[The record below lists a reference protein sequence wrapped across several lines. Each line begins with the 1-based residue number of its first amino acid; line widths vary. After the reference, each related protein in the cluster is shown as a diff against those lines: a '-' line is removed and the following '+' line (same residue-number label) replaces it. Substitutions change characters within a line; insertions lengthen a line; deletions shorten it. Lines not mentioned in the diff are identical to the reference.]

1 MCEVMFIQ
9 GETFFSAQRADLS
22 KTCLFENS
30 EYDLNLD
37 YLCCLTPPS
46 KPCVLR
52 KILMIKATAP
62 IWRENMLGYLSW
74 DIIYSSKLTVF
85 QQLRSRKTVRFTEQI
100 ISEHKFPRQLEATV
114 YIFVLAFENDPKGE
128 RGGGNSYRFYYKQI

>member
-1 MCEVMFIQ
+1 MHKTVLFFSCHAYPRVMCEVMFIQ

-100 ISEHKFPRQLEATV
+100 ISEHIFP
-114 YIFVLAFENDPKGE
+114 IFVLAFEN
-128 RGGGNSYRFYYKQI
+128 KQI